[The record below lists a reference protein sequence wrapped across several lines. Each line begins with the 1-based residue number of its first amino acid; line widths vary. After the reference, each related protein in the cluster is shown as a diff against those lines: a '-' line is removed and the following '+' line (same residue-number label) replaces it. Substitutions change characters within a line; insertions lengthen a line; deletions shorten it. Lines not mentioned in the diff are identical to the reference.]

1 MQKIKDWFKQNQM
14 YLTMFFTM
22 FIAGL
27 SAYLGFKKA
36 SKEESKEKRQAEID
50 LIETKAEKV
59 ILEERLADKEKTL
72 HEISSDV
79 DDLLDR
85 K

>member
-1 MQKIKDWFKQNQM
+1 
-14 YLTMFFTM
+14 
-22 FIAGL
+22 
-27 SAYLGFKKA
+27 LGFKKGIQ
-36 SKEESKEKRQAEID
+36 KEDQEKKQAEID

-59 ILEERLADKEKTL
+59 ILEERMADEKKSL